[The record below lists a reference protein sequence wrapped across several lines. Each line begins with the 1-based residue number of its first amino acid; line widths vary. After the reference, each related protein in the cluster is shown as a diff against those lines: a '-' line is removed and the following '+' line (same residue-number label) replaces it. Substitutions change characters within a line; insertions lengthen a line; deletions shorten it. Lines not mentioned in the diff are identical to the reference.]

1 VIKILVADDDRHVRK
16 LVMEILTDDG
26 YEVIEAANGSETVE
40 KARNALPDLILLDVE
55 MPVLDGFDVLKRLRR
70 REPTKSIPVVMLTVL
85 APLSGE
91 QKAMRLGVDH
101 YLPKPWSEDVLRATI
116 RVALREGRS
125 GVGEP
130 AGAAQ
135 GVSGP
140 KSDEKDDGATA
151 LGGSPDHGETLPAR
165 PPVIAAGDKLT
176 ALEQILGG
184 GIPLGTL
191 TFLEGASG
199 AGKSVLCQHLT
210 AGALDGGHSV
220 AYFSSQHTTESLI
233 TQMASIG
240 LDVSDDLEEA
250 KLWIFPV
257 EGPSRD
263 EDSGPYLAVLAQH
276 IESLVSQY
284 KFVIADAITNLAES
298 SDDRDIISLFSNCKR
313 LCREGA
319 TIILVADPYAFHG
332 DTLHRLRAQCDTH
345 ISIRAEALG
354 RRQVKTLEVHKV
366 NNTHLDSDN
375 QVSFDVRPKLGM
387 NIIPVSRAKA

>member
-1 VIKILVADDDRHVRK
+1 
-16 LVMEILTDDG
+16 
-26 YEVIEAANGSETVE
+26 
-40 KARNALPDLILLDVE
+40 
-55 MPVLDGFDVLKRLRR
+55 
-70 REPTKSIPVVMLTVL
+70 
-85 APLSGE
+85 
-91 QKAMRLGVDH
+91 
-101 YLPKPWSEDVLRATI
+101 
-116 RVALREGRS
+116 
-125 GVGEP
+125 
-130 AGAAQ
+130 
-135 GVSGP
+135 
-140 KSDEKDDGATA
+140 
-151 LGGSPDHGETLPAR
+151 
-165 PPVIAAGDKLT
+165 
-176 ALEQILGG
+176 
-184 GIPLGTL
+184 
-191 TFLEGASG
+191 
-199 AGKSVLCQHLT
+199 
-210 AGALDGGHSV
+210 
-220 AYFSSQHTTESLI
+220 
-233 TQMASIG
+233 
-240 LDVSDDLEEA
+240 
-250 KLWIFPV
+250 V